1 MGRTRGVRPIA
12 RASIPGSDPDDL
24 QFFPGILE
32 PSLAWPLALAA
43 LALLACSVPGLKEV
57 RAAPVRIHLL
67 LGSAVG
73 LAVLW
78 LIRAR
83 VDPGLGLHI
92 LGVTTVTMLLGWRL
106 ALVATA
112 LAEVATVV
120 VSVHEAL
127 VPGVLAAGWLVSGVV
142 PASISYAVARAARF
156 HLPRNL
162 FVYLFIC
169 CFFGSALAVAAAWLG
184 GLALLWAS
192 GHPPPVAAGDSLPAF
207 LPLVLFPEAFINGA
221 LMTLLAVY
229 RPDWVR
235 LFDDTWYLDR

>member
-1 MGRTRGVRPIA
+1 V
-12 RASIPGSDPDDL
+12 
-24 QFFPGILE
+24 QFFPGILDDA
-32 PSLAWPLALAA
+32 LTWPAVGLAA
-43 LALLACSVPGLKEV
+43 LLLLACLPALRVIGGDSG
-57 RAAPVRIHLL
+57 RIHLL
-67 LGSAVG
+67 LGSAVS

-83 VDPGLGLHI
+83 LDPGLGLHV

-112 LAEVATVV
+112 LAEVAALGL
-120 VSVHEAL
+120 SVQGFTSPGAL
-127 VPGVLAAGWLVSGVV
+127 AIGWLVSGVV
-142 PASISYAVARAARF
+142 PASVTYGIARLARF

-162 FVYLFIC
+162 FVYLFVC
-169 CFFGSALAVAAAWLG
+169 CFFGSALAVGGTWAA
-184 GLALLWAS
+184 GLAALAVS
-192 GHPPPVAAGDSLPAF
+192 GHPPPVAAGDSLFAF

-235 LFDDTWYLDR
+235 LYDERWYLDR